1 MAISLETIVTGMN
14 GGPEAIQQ
22 NFNKVKAELERM
34 NGSVTVIPKEQFTAL
49 NATNV
54 DTTHCSGYVFK
65 FNNFAI
71 LSLHAYIGVNMKGWT
86 SRDVVS
92 IPKAYF
98 SGFTKFDQFDG
109 IRRFG
114 GDGPGQFDVS
124 FKVDTGILNF
134 QTRGN
139 DWPNLATSLDLSGV
153 LYN

>member
-1 MAISLETIVTGMN
+1 MSVTLQSIVTGMKN
-14 GGPEAIQQ
+14 GPESIQQ
-22 NFNKVKAELERM
+22 NFNALNNEMTRM
-34 NGSVTVIPKEQFTAL
+34 LGSVTSIPAEQFTAL

-54 DTTHCSGYVFK
+54 DTAHCSGYIFK

-92 IPKAYF
+92 IPKSYF
-98 SGFTKFDQFDG
+98 SGFTKFEQFDG

-124 FKVDTGILNF
+124 FKVDTGVLNF
-134 QTRGN
+134 YTRGN
-139 DWPNLATSLDLSGV
+139 EWPDLATSLDLSGV